1 MIIITGVAG
10 SGKSTEGQQLAR
22 ELGYEWI
29 SIGQMLRDHVDAARQ
44 QELIEG
50 KMLDD
55 QEVIAILQDV
65 IAGVPAGKEILLDG
79 FPRTPHQ
86 ADWLLGQHQQG
97 RLRVRAVIH
106 LVASEAVVKRRLLAR
121 ARPDDNEE
129 AIKLRFAE
137 YEQTILPVLA
147 RFKAANVP
155 VYDINAE
162 QSPQDVHRDVLAK
175 LKV

>member
-50 KMLDD
+50 RMLDD
-55 QEVIAILQDV
+55 REVIAILQDV
-65 IAGVPAGKEILLDG
+65 IAGVPADKEILLDG
-79 FPRTPHQ
+79 FPRTLYQ
-86 ADWLLGQHQQG
+86 ADWLLSQHQQG
-97 RLRVRAVIH
+97 RLRVKAVIH
-106 LVASEAVVKRRLLAR
+106 LIAPEAVVKQRLLAR
-121 ARPDDNEE
+121 ARPDDNEV

-137 YEQTILPVLA
+137 YKQTILPVLA

-155 VYDINAE
+155 VYDINAD
-162 QSPQDVHRDVLAK
+162 QVPQAVHRDVLAK
-175 LKV
+175 LRG